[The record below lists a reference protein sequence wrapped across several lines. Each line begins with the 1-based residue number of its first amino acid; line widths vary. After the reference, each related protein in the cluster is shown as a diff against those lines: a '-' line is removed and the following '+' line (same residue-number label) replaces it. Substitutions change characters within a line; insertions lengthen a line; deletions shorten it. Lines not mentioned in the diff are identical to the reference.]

1 MASRKASIDAL
12 LEHAD
17 TELAKIEA
25 EYQESL
31 HAKSIDTAMRIDIKN
46 LCENLRSALD
56 YLAHEVRESFCQ
68 QARGDAKFYFPILP
82 DKATFDVRVD
92 QWYPGLRSAAPSVVA
107 YLEAVQPYQK
117 GFEWLGYLNKVNNEN
132 KHGDLVEQ
140 IRSETLET
148 RVTGQ
153 GGGQVSWGPG
163 VTFGS
168 GVSVMGVPID
178 PRTQL
183 PVPSPAVKV
192 ERITWVDFQFA
203 EIRISALALLKESVA
218 GVKGIHAKLRPHL
231 P

>member
-153 GGGQVSWGPG
+153 G
-163 VTFGS
+163 
-168 GVSVMGVPID
+168 
-178 PRTQL
+178 
-183 PVPSPAVKV
+183 
-192 ERITWVDFQFA
+192 
-203 EIRISALALLKESVA
+203 
-218 GVKGIHAKLRPHL
+218 
-231 P
+231 